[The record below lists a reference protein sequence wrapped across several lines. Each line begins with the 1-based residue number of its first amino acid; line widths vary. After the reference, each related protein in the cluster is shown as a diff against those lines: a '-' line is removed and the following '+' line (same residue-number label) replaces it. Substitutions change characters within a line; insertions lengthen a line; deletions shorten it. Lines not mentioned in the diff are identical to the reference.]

1 VKLLR
6 KATLK
11 VIPGAPHGMAT
22 TLADQINK
30 ELIAF
35 VKD

>member
-11 VIPGAPHGMAT
+11 VIPGGPHGMAT

-30 ELIAF
+30 ELLAF